1 MEWSAIVAIVG
12 SAYTLA
18 SLIARATPTKRD
30 DEIVSKIGKVLNGIF
45 LSSKI
50 KK

>member
-1 MEWSAIVAIVG
+1 MDWTAIVAIVG

-18 SLIARATPTKRD
+18 SLIARATPTKKD
-30 DEIVSKIGKVLNGIF
+30 DEIVGKIGKVFNALL